1 MKSKAEILKAVDTC
15 VHIDRSCS
23 ECPYCDDTKD
33 CVNHLV
39 ADFRAILNKSDFEV
53 MEEIFGKSN
62 KTLCGAYIAANG
74 HHVLE
79 IHPRLDDDYRAVIRF
94 DEEDNIL

>member
-53 MEEIFGKSN
+53 MEEIFLKAN
-62 KTLCGAYIAANG
+62 KTLYKEYTAANG

-79 IHPRLDDDYRAVIRF
+79 IYPRLDDDYRTLIRF
-94 DEEDNIL
+94 DEEGNII